1 MESTQ
6 YTKVTAKFF
15 TQQALSQVPLPMNGR
30 VVFTPSTSVKSQGT
44 VFTPVERVGY
54 VVNGILMDSAEG
66 GAEGVQLLTPQTG
79 LTPSKWSYTAVAEL
93 YDEHGKFAAYRAA
106 VVELTP
112 GETMDLT
119 NMLVDESPSSI
130 AATRTPPEPGPKGP
144 TGEPGPKGPTGEP
157 GPKGPTGEPGPK
169 GPVGEKGPTGEPG
182 PKGPTGE
189 PGPKGPVGEP
199 GPKGPTGEPGP
210 KGPVGEPGPKGPVG
224 EKGPT
229 GEPGPKG
236 PAGVGV
242 PQVLSLSGQQLT
254 LSHDGGTVTLP
265 TTDLSSIMSRLAALE
280 ARPAGG
286 GAVQREPTRTYLLS
300 WSSASGAVVNAG
312 GADAAKRHFMTFDP
326 NTGLGV
332 VHLDFTVPAGKTVAG
347 VMFEIPATGPKAI
360 SLVESQSSTPGGGGV
375 WVEPNGR
382 QFKTDSI
389 RTPGRYILNIVGF
402 FTM

>member
-15 TQQALSQVPLPMNGR
+15 TQQSLSQAPLPMNGR
-30 VVFTPSTSVKSQGT
+30 VVFTPSTSVKSQD
-44 VFTPVERVGY
+44 VVYTPVERVGY

-79 LTPSKWSYTAVAEL
+79 LAPSKWSYTAVAEL
-93 YDEHGKFAAYRAA
+93 YDENGKFAAYRAA

-130 AATRTPPEPGPKGP
+130 AATRTPPEPGP
-144 TGEPGPKGPTGEP
+144 
-157 GPKGPTGEPGPK
+157 
-169 GPVGEKGPTGEPG
+169 
-182 PKGPTGE
+182 
-189 PGPKGPVGEP
+189 
-199 GPKGPTGEPGP
+199 
-210 KGPVGEPGPKGPVG
+210 
-224 EKGPT
+224 KGPT

-286 GAVQREPTRTYLLS
+286 GAVAREPVRKYLLT
-300 WSSASGAVVNAG
+300 WGRNSGVTVKRD
-312 GADAAKRHFMTFDP
+312 GADAAARHFMTFDP
-326 NTGLGV
+326 NTGLGI
-332 VHLDFTVPAGKTVAG
+332 VHLDFTVPPGTVVQG
-347 VMFEIPATGPKAI
+347 IMFTIPPTGPKAV
-360 SLVESQSSTPGGGGV
+360 SLVEAQSSTPGGGGV
-375 WVEPNGR
+375 WVEADGR
-382 QFKTDSI
+382 DFTTDGI
-389 RTPGRYILNIVGF
+389 RTPGRYILNIIGF

>member
-1 MESTQ
+1 MENTQ

-15 TQQALSQVPLPMNGR
+15 TQQSLSQAPLPMNGR
-30 VVFTPSTSVKSQGT
+30 VVFTPSTSVKSQDA
-44 VFTPVERVGY
+44 VYTPVERVGY
-54 VVNGILMDSAEG
+54 VVNGVLMDSVEG
-66 GAEGVQLLTPQTG
+66 GTEGIQLLTPQTG

-130 AATRTPPEPGPKGP
+130 AATPAPP
-144 TGEPGPKGPTGEP
+144 
-157 GPKGPTGEPGPK
+157 
-169 GPVGEKGPTGEPG
+169 
-182 PKGPTGE
+182 
-189 PGPKGPVGEP
+189 EP

-286 GAVQREPTRTYLLS
+286 GAVQREPTRMYPLS

-360 SLVESQSSTPGGGGV
+360 SLVEAQSYTPGGGGV
-375 WVEPNGR
+375 WVEANGR
-382 QFKTDSI
+382 QFKTDGI

>member
-1 MESTQ
+1 MENTQ

-15 TQQALSQVPLPMNGR
+15 TQQSLSQAPLPMNGR
-30 VVFTPSTSVKSQGT
+30 VVFTPSTSVKSQDT

-144 TGEPGPKGPTGEP
+144 
-157 GPKGPTGEPGPK
+157 
-169 GPVGEKGPTGEPG
+169 
-182 PKGPTGE
+182 
-189 PGPKGPVGEP
+189 VGEP
-199 GPKGPTGEPGP
+199 
-210 KGPVGEPGPKGPVG
+210 
-224 EKGPT
+224 GPT

-236 PAGVGV
+236 PAGVGI
-242 PQVLSLSGQQLT
+242 PQVLSLSGRQLT

-286 GAVQREPTRTYLLS
+286 GAAAREPVRTYLLS
-300 WSSASGAVVNAG
+300 WSRTSGAEVNAG

-332 VHLDFTVPAGKTVAG
+332 VHMDFTVPAGKTAAG

-360 SLVESQSSTPGGGGV
+360 SLVEAQSSTPGGGGV
-375 WVEPNGR
+375 WVEANGR
-382 QFKTDSI
+382 QFKTDGI
-389 RTPGRYILNIVGF
+389 RTPGRYILNIAGF